1 MTAKFNKKKFS
12 FFLNTRKIIFLFIFI
27 FFISIFFLI
36 YNQLKDNINLNNLI
50 QDISNKYNYRF
61 TNYETNSLSR
71 VDETKISKI
80 LNKYKDQSI
89 FLLPL
94 KEISDS
100 IRDINW
106 VKSVDL
112 STNLKNKVKIEIEEY
127 RPIGLFFNNNK
138 LFFFSN
144 EGVIID
150 KYMFDN
156 NEKFI
161 IFHGSEVL
169 KNANAFLLILNKLGN
184 INLLNI
190 KEAHYINN
198 RRWDIKLVNDM
209 IINLSEK
216 NLKESLINYNNLIK
230 KLSKNQ
236 INTIKNIDLR
246 NNEKAIIRFK

>member
-36 YNQLKDNINLNNLI
+36 YNQLKDNSNLNNLI